1 MRNIYSYI
9 VMCLSAEKS
18 ARPVALGD
26 WLEKLK
32 SGAAGVRISRMN
44 FQLAKGRVSPESP
57 VQVTL

>member
-44 FQLAKGRVSPESP
+44 FQLAKGRMCP
-57 VQVTL
+57 